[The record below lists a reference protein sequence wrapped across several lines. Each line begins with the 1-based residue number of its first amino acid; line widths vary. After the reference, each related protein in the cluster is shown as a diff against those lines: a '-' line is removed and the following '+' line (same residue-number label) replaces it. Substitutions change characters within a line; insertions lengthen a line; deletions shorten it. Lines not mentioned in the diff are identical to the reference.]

1 MKKRLSSITWGA
13 VSLVVC
19 VFLLASCEK
28 DETKVSRSKII
39 SRVWIQ
45 IDLIASG
52 GGMTQSIFDQEVS
65 PGHQDD
71 LFEFK
76 TNGTFVVT
84 EGATKENE
92 DDPDLVAA
100 GSWQLIDGETK
111 IVIDPDTEPAQT
123 LTIEEL
129 TSTSFKAYYIDNTAG
144 FDVKI
149 TSVLK
154 AN

>member
-1 MKKRLSSITWGA
+1 MKKRLSWITWGA
-13 VSLVVC
+13 VSLVLC
-19 VFLLASCEK
+19 VFFLGSCEK
-28 DETKVSRSKII
+28 DETKISRTEII

-45 IDLIASG
+45 IDIIASG
-52 GGMTQSIFDQEVS
+52 GGMTQSIFDQEV
-65 PGHQDD
+65 PPAHQDD

-84 EGATKENE
+84 EGATKESE

-100 GSWQLIDGETK
+100 GTWQLIDGQTK

-149 TSVLK
+149 TSILK